1 MQKRMKRYLSLA
13 LSLCMLVMAMPP
25 IGLAE
30 DATAPVATANSAAAL
45 EPTAGS
51 EAAAAALVTPGPLSS
66 PEVGVTADA
75 TPEPNAASTVE
86 PVTDPERSSEPDASA
101 APTAGDG
108 PEASVAAEATPEPIA
123 EPDATPEPDATAA
136 PSVEPEV
143 SIVPTVEPTSV
154 DSEPTPVCIDEL
166 PPLEEESSVELAM
179 EEASVPVITNTCGVL
194 SYTYTV
200 PDGVSVSATQWLKGK
215 TAIVG
220 AIDPTYTLTMEDM
233 RSPSNNLYV
242 QLTLSD
248 GTNVTTVTSS
258 AYSMSQNQVWSM
270 GDDGVLIIS
279 GNYDGSSTNFPISGT
294 IASLTIASSAVVS
307 NASFT
312 VSTFVSCTGTLNNC
326 ALNASNATVSI
337 TGTGKVSGG
346 SISCNKLNLLGSAED
361 CTIVAQDVAVSSGA
375 SLSGGSV
382 TASALSVGGTIDSAS
397 LEISGSINFS
407 GSGQIRFNV
416 KIITDDYSGTAEVT
430 MTDGALLVAQLNAIM
445 AAKGYTGSYTWFR
458 GETAPGTPIAA
469 DEKLSTSMQ
478 GQTFTGAL
486 LPVLRIQR
494 SGSELSA
501 TGATSVKTLDTLTV
515 VAENCVP
522 TSYSWY
528 AYYDDSYDMPLG
540 SGGSLTVPTTVA
552 TPLGTL
558 PVVLYYGNVYCVA
571 TYDDGQ
577 TVYSPRYPIEILPDE
592 ELSVTLS
599 SSGGEGACAVGDVL
613 SFNESDIKSYAD
625 RYGLKVGGYAW
636 GDDTSLAIPTEG
648 AAATYTLGA
657 QDLSESE
664 NTIRG
669 AVYLYN
675 GAVNRYKKYVASFT
689 IPAISANSEWKL
701 EDGTLTFIGNY
712 NQSTTKFPIDGL
724 TYTAVVVSSGVTVNG
739 AKLTCN
745 SLNNS
750 GVIYDTEITCSGN
763 ITNSGEIHVPVTI
776 DDVAYSSTPNSP
788 VKFLYGAYAS
798 GTLNAWYKE
807 KYRIDGGVLCLWCDA
822 NGKEIDDNLTLGL
835 SGNVFSLPKITLNN
849 DAPMVGDTVTVTAT
863 ASLGAP
869 EDVTWKWYYVL
880 EEGGR
885 VPIYQQ
891 YVQSNGAETSSCRIV
906 PDHWNA
912 YAGSRLM
919 VEVTDE
925 NGHIVFCSA
934 ITKNTIPRAEII
946 VSRKIGEKTEE
957 LAKRADGDYIAY
969 AGDSLIAEVKNV
981 SETFLNKLGE
991 AEKKWSWDSY
1001 NKNLS
1006 TTASLELTDAICSA
1020 DSYCRVYLRLGSGN
1034 EGIYLSRW
1042 VYFYIAAAPDV
1053 KIDYEKEALYAVK
1066 PANDA
1071 LEGLRVG
1078 GVSTDA
1084 PDSGTNRYTIP
1095 IASIDDEWPDGVE
1108 HDVTAVWFGE
1118 VNPSTSSA
1126 PTSAPA
1132 NVTIPARPTVERPDI
1147 EYAAHAITVKN
1158 VSLLDYDMK
1167 LVASGADW
1175 TATEVASPTDSGSNV
1190 KFTGLSKNTEYVLWM
1205 RKKAVQDSSFASLWT
1220 SFDVETGSA
1229 ITLTPYLGYTT
1240 WHPMGFSLDEAGV
1253 KELLSLRTTDG
1264 QDVSFKPEEV
1274 TLTMADVSAIS
1285 IVNAGEYQ
1293 LKISLTGTLAD
1304 SYSLSNDKLTLR
1316 VNPYPVVTFNLDS
1329 NTYRGTA
1336 YAPNE
1341 FKVTIPYTPTGGNG
1355 ISENVNVLLTESDYE
1370 LTPDNN
1376 ASLRNVS
1383 SYPAEIRFKGNYA
1396 VTDGL
1401 NTRVDLVITPRVLRA
1416 TAAPAYE
1423 DGGREYDGSTTIAC
1437 TANWDNCNPF
1447 AGDDVSLAAS
1457 GAMKTKDV
1465 GDGKSVAITLALEG
1479 VDKGNYKLESSD
1491 MTGTVNIWARKLTVS
1506 PEWPANFEYTGET
1519 DVPLTKEGWSLGN
1532 VVTGDAVSLDLTNAS
1547 ASVEDPNAGENKAV
1561 SFAGLALAGA
1571 DKGNYVIGSVEARSV
1586 TIDKADPTIDWP
1598 TVKGP
1603 ITYGDSLADCDLSHT
1618 TDDHGSFAWRE
1629 PGFVPKCAPKGEPDA
1644 YPMIYTPDET
1654 AKKNYNYSE
1663 NDLIQTINV
1672 EVNKAAAIID
1682 VSGVPTLYT
1691 YTGAEQT
1698 VTGATLNHSECELEY
1713 RNNKFTT
1720 VAEGNGRVVT
1730 ITAKE
1735 TDNYLAAEETVTIQV
1750 NKATAPVILW
1760 PTADSIK
1767 LGQSLGDSKLNSSDT
1782 HGSFDWEDP
1791 KVKPESLGQ
1800 HSYPVIYTPKDAL
1813 NYDYTNVALKQNV
1826 SLTVIPADAPTINW
1840 PTAGDITYGQSLE
1853 ASVLSHIADDH
1864 GTFAWKDKD
1873 ETPNAGTSNHIM
1885 VYTPSN
1891 TTDYNYGEGV
1901 TTVEK
1906 GIPVTVNKAEPKF
1919 QLPKASEITYGQKLS
1934 ESTLTSGDNA
1944 PGSFTWEN
1952 GTIMPPAG
1960 LNTYNVVLEPDDLN
1974 NYNWTQDKLVQ
1985 RIEITVK
1992 QRPANLT
1999 VENAAKLYGD
2009 ADPAVKL
2016 SITNVLKGD
2025 SLNYTIS
2032 RVAGENVGRYAYTV
2046 KEGSNPN
2053 YTLNLLLGE
2062 LTIQPRSI
2070 ADDRV
2075 SVSAVGEQMYT
2086 GLEIRPEPTLTFDGA
2101 ALVSGRDYALSYSN
2115 NTDPGSATITI
2126 TGQGNF
2132 CGSREVNFTIN
2143 PKPDTTPTATATATP
2158 TATATATP
2166 TATATATPTATAT
2179 ATPTA
2184 TATATPTATATAT
2197 PTATATAT
2205 PTATATA
2212 TPTATATATP
2222 TATATA
2228 TPTATATATPTATAT
2243 ATPTATATA
2252 TPTATATA
2260 TPTATATAMPTA
2272 TATATPTA
2280 TPTATATATPA
2291 ATATATPTATVKP
2304 TATPTVQPTAAPS
2317 FAPIQNEALL
2327 EYLNGLSRLVFDAE
2341 YEAVG
2346 YAKIPLLVSDAET
2359 EERILLIGASQD
2371 EIDAPAQRSLM
2382 IDAAQ
2387 LKRIE
2392 QLMQEDGDG
2401 EQTSEL
2407 LFENCGA
2414 AVRINLEEMTGGSM
2428 AKLMA
2433 LILSGE
2439 EITDELLQSDWSAME
2454 DAALTEAEYARF
2466 KLEVR
2471 IAPVRSEDGRQGY
2484 EISVWL
2490 CCGEEKLNVSDLLE
2504 TLRVTLDVNH
2514 LVTEENVDAFEGL
2527 YAIAREFEE
2536 EIELLD
2542 GVLAFAPTIPTE
2554 LIPAEFDDMAES
2566 DTPTVVGHYVLSAPY
2581 AGESMHWISEIE
2593 SR

>member
-1 MQKRMKRYLSLA
+1 MRKRMKRYLSLA

-51 EAAAAALVTPGPLSS
+51 DAAAAALVTPGPLSS
-66 PEVGVTADA
+66 PKACVTADA

-101 APTAGDG
+101 APTASDG

-123 EPDATPEPDATAA
+123 APDATPEPDATAA

-179 EEASVPVITNTCGVL
+179 EEDSVPVITNTCGVL

-294 IASLTIASSAVVS
+294 IDSLTIASSAVVS
-307 NASFT
+307 NASFA
-312 VSTFVSCTGTLNNC
+312 VSTLVSCTGTLNSC
-326 ALNASNATVSI
+326 TLNAGAATVSI
-337 TGTGKVSGG
+337 TGSGKVSGG
-346 SISCNKLNLLGSAED
+346 GISCNTLYLLGSAED
-361 CTIVAQDVAVSSGA
+361 CTIVAQDVTVSSGA
-375 SLSGGSV
+375 SISGGSV
-382 TASALSVGGTIDSAS
+382 SASTLRVVGTIDSAS
-397 LEISGSINFS
+397 LAISGSINFS
-407 GSGQIRFNV
+407 GSGQIRFKVN
-416 KIITDDYSGTAEVT
+416 ITTDEIGTAEVT

-445 AAKGYTGSYTWFR
+445 AAQGHTGSYTWFR
-458 GETAPGTPIAA
+458 GETATGTPIAA

-558 PVVLYYGNVYCVA
+558 PVVLYYGNIYCEA
-571 TYDDGQ
+571 TYGDEQ
-577 TVYSPRYPIEILPDE
+577 TVLSPRYPIWILPDE

-599 SSGGEGACAVGDVL
+599 SSGGEGACAAGDVL
-613 SFNESDIKSYAD
+613 SFNQSDITSYAAK
-625 RYGLKVGGYAW
+625 YGLTVDGYAW
-636 GDDTSLAIPTEG
+636 GDDTSSPSPKEG

-657 QDLSESE
+657 QDLSDSE
-664 NTIRG
+664 NTIFG
-669 AVYLYN
+669 AVYLKN
-675 GAVNRYKKYVASFT
+675 SEVNRHNKYVASFT
-689 IPAISANSEWKL
+689 IPANREWKL
-701 EDGTLTFIGNY
+701 ENGTLTFIGNY
-712 NQSTTKFPIDGL
+712 NQSTTQFPIDGL
-724 TYTAVVVSSGVTVNG
+724 TYTDVVVSSGVTVTG
-739 AKLTCN
+739 ATLTCD
-745 SLNNS
+745 SLANS
-750 GVIYDTEITCSGN
+750 GVIYNSSITCSGN
-763 ITNSGEIHVPVTI
+763 IANTGEIHVPVTI
-776 DDVAYSSTPNSP
+776 QGVVYSSTPTSQ
-788 VKFLYGAYAS
+788 VKFLYGANVLD
-798 GTLNAWYKE
+798 TLNAWYRD
-807 KYRIDGGVLCLWCDA
+807 KYGINGSVTCEWRDAGGNPISA
-822 NGKEIDDNLTLGL
+822 TSTLGL
-835 SGNVFSLPKITLNN
+835 SGNVFSLPGIALDN
-849 DAPMVGDTVTVTAT
+849 DAPKVGDTVTAT
-863 ASLGAP
+863 AKS
-869 EDVTWKWYYVL
+869 DVFSDAAWSWYYVKDDGSR
-880 EEGGR
+880 E
-885 VPIYQQ
+885 PIPESC
-891 YVQSNGAETSSCRIV
+891 VQSNGAKTSSCRIV
-906 PDHWNA
+906 PD
-912 YAGSRLM
+912 YYEKYVGSRLM
-919 VEVTDE
+919 VELTHD
-925 NGHIVFCSA
+925 NGRFVISSA
-934 ITKNTIPRAEII
+934 ITEETIPRAEII
-946 VSRKIGEKTEE
+946 VSRKIGEKPQD
-957 LAKRADGDYIAY
+957 LAMVNGYYIAY
-969 AGDSLIAEVKNV
+969 AGDNLIAKVKNV
-981 SETFLNKLGE
+981 STDFLNKLGDE
-991 AEKKWSWDSY
+991 DKQWLWKGYNYAE
-1001 NKNLS
+1001 LS
-1006 TTASLELTDAICSA
+1006 NTASLELTAEICSA
-1020 DSYCRVYLRLGSGN
+1020 YSYCYVNLTLGSGD
-1034 EGIYLSRW
+1034 EAIDLSSR
-1042 VYFYIAAAPDV
+1042 VNFYMAEAPDV

-1071 LEGLRVG
+1071 LEGLDVG
-1078 GVSTDA
+1078 GVSIDA

-1095 IASIDDEWPDGVE
+1095 IASINKDWPNDVE
-1108 HDVTAVWFGE
+1108 HDVTAVWFGK

-1126 PTSAPA
+1126 PTSEEA
-1132 NVTIPARPTVERPDI
+1132 NVTIPARPTVEEPDI
-1147 EYAAHAITVKN
+1147 EPAAFAITVKN
-1158 VSLLDYDMK
+1158 VSLSDYDMK
-1167 LVASGADW
+1167 LVASGDNLQ
-1175 TATEVASPTDSGSNV
+1175 ATEVASPTPSGSNV
-1190 KFTGLSKNTEYVLWM
+1190 KFTGLSENTEYVLWM
-1205 RKKAVQDSSFASLWT
+1205 QKKATASSFRSEQT
-1220 SFDVETGSA
+1220 PFEIKTGSA
-1229 ITLTPYLGYTT
+1229 IKLTPHLGYAT
-1240 WHPMGFSLDEAGV
+1240 WHPMRFSLDEAGV
-1253 KELLSLRTTDG
+1253 KELLSLHTNDG
-1264 QDVSFKPEEV
+1264 PAEGLNMAEV
-1274 TLTMADVSAIS
+1274 KLTMADGSAIR
-1285 IVNAGEYQ
+1285 IVNAGKYQ

-1304 SYSLSNDKLTLR
+1304 SYSLSKDELTLM
-1316 VNPYPVVTFNLDS
+1316 VNPYPVVTFNLGS

-1336 YAPNE
+1336 YTPDE
-1341 FKVTIPYTPTGGNG
+1341 FKVTIPYALTGGNG
-1355 ISENVNVLLTESDYE
+1355 ISANVNVLLTESDYE

-1383 SYPAEIRFKGNYA
+1383 SYPAEIRFKENYA

-1401 NTRVDLVITPRVLRA
+1401 NTRVNLVITPYVLHA
-1416 TAAPAYE
+1416 TAAPAYK
-1423 DGGREYDGSTTIAC
+1423 DGGREYDGSKFIEC
-1437 TANWDNCNPF
+1437 TANWDNCNPI

-1532 VVTGDAVSLDLTNAS
+1532 VVTGDDVRLDLTNAS
-1547 ASVEDPNAGENKAV
+1547 ASVDDPNAGANKAV
-1561 SFAGLALAGA
+1561 SFAGLALAGT

-1586 TIDKADPTIDWP
+1586 TIDKAPHPTIDWP
-1598 TVKGP
+1598 TAGS

-1919 QLPKASEITYGQKLS
+1919 QLPKATEITYGQKLS
-1934 ESTLTSGDNA
+1934 ESTLDGGDNA
-1944 PGSFTWEN
+1944 PGSFTWED
-1952 GTIMPPAG
+1952 GTIIPPVG
-1960 LNTYNVVLEPDDLN
+1960 LNTYNVVLKPDDLD

-1985 RIEITVK
+1985 RIEITVRQK
-1992 QRPANLT
+1992 PANLT
-1999 VENAAKLYGD
+1999 VENAAKFYGD

-2016 SITNVLKGD
+2016 SITNVVEGD

-2101 ALVSGRDYALSYSN
+2101 ALVSGRDYTLSYSN
-2115 NTDPGSATITI
+2115 NTDPGRATITI

-2184 TATATPTATATAT
+2184 TATATPTATATA
-2197 PTATATAT
+2197 
-2205 PTATATA
+2205 
-2212 TPTATATATP
+2212 
-2222 TATATA
+2222 
-2228 TPTATATATPTATAT
+2228 
-2243 ATPTATATA
+2243 
-2252 TPTATATA
+2252 
-2260 TPTATATAMPTA
+2260 M
-2272 TATATPTA
+2272 
-2280 TPTATATATPA
+2280 
-2291 ATATATPTATVKP
+2291 PTATVKP

-2581 AGESMHWISEIE
+2581 AGEGMHWISEIE